1 MKLRITWTDDNGA
14 NSVQV
19 ELTDKQF
26 VIGRDLSCDLVLSHS
41 SVSRIH
47 AVIYKTEQ
55 GLFLEDQESSYGTLV
70 NHRPV
75 KPLTAATLNPSSEI
89 KLGAQPIRVSLLTAD
104 DTFNMDTGEFSSDR
118 IFQQFDQLRTQVQQ
132 AIAPLEESTKQALT
146 ESFEQLG
153 EQANLWFERNRVL
166 HHINLMLNHAMVS
179 DDLLAQILPMLV
191 GLFGAERGFVLL
203 HKPRLKKLVPSA
215 SYSYDSIHQTQDKP
229 QSSQVNQSQLLFSQT
244 VAKRCFDSS
253 EIYITNDVN
262 QTMLL
267 KSADS
272 VQQGQIKSVLA
283 FPLIYAGNVL
293 AVIYLDNCSSFVDF
307 ESHRE
312 FIKPLQSHLG
322 AALRHAMHYSQAVT
336 DDLTGVYTRRYFEE
350 RVKQAMEHSRR
361 YNSTCCL
368 IFLDIDHFKMINDT
382 HGHHVGDLVLM
393 DVANT
398 LQQTA
403 RKSDVVG
410 RLGGEEFVLFLSDT
424 ALDGAKIYAERIR
437 EKIASIQFMHNDENI
452 QLTASL
458 GVAEYNVA
466 YGLAPYQFIE
476 AADQAMY
483 QAKETG
489 RNRVVV
495 AKPQKVAA
503 LNNTCYRK

>member
-19 ELTDKQF
+19 ELTDKHF
-26 VIGRDLSCDLVLSHS
+26 VIGREPSCDLVLSHS

-75 KPLTAATLNPSSEI
+75 KSLTAATLNPSSEI
-89 KLGAQPIRVSLLTAD
+89 KLGAQPIRISLLSAD

-118 IFQQFDQLRTQVQQ
+118 IFQQFDELRAQVQQ
-132 AIAPLEESTKQALT
+132 AIAPLEESTKQTLT
-146 ESFEQLG
+146 DSFEQLG

-179 DDLLAQILPMLV
+179 DDLLAQVLPMLV

-203 HKPRLKKLVPSA
+203 HKPRQKRLVPSA
-215 SYSYDSIHQTQDKP
+215 SYLYDGILPSKEQKV
-229 QSSQVNQSQLLFSQT
+229 SANQSQLSFSQT
-244 VAKRCFDSS
+244 VAKRCFDSG
-253 EIYITNDVN
+253 ETYILNDVN
-262 QTMLL
+262 QTQVL
-267 KSADS
+267 KSAES
-272 VQQGQIKSVLA
+272 VQQGQIKSVLT
-283 FPLIYAGNVL
+283 FPLSYAGEVL
-293 AVIYLDNCSSFVDF
+293 AIIYLDNCSAFVDF
-307 ESHRE
+307 EAHRE
-312 FIKPLQSHLG
+312 FIKPLQSHLA

-350 RVKQAMEHSRR
+350 RVKQAMDHSRR
-361 YNSTCCL
+361 YDSTCCL
-368 IFLDIDHFKMINDT
+368 IFLDIDHFKAINDT
-382 HGHHVGDLVLM
+382 HGHHVGDLVLI

-398 LQQTA
+398 LQKTA

-410 RLGGEEFVLFLSDT
+410 RLGGEEFILFLSDT
-424 ALDGAKIYAERIR
+424 ALEGAEIYAERIR
-437 EKIASIQFMHNDENI
+437 EKIAAIEFNFEGQVIH
-452 QLTASL
+452 LTASL
-458 GVAEYNVA
+458 GVAEYNTA
-466 YGLAPYQFIE
+466 YGYAPYQFIE

-489 RNRVVV
+489 RNKVVV
-495 AKPQKVAA
+495 AERQKVSS
-503 LNNTCYRK
+503 LKTSYRQ